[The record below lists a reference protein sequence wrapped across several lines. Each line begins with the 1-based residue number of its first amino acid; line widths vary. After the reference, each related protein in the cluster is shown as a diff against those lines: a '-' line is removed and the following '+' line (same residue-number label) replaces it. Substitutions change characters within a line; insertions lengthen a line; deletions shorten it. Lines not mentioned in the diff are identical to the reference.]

1 MPEGNGNDIYTDT
14 KSIKECGFL
23 TCDVSGPEPE
33 FKFEFITP
41 DTNPT
46 AINPTTNLPSAADA
60 FGGGKR
66 KRRSKKYKS
75 GTRRRRR
82 NTRKKYK
89 KR

>member
-1 MPEGNGNDIYTDT
+1 MIYILSQ
-14 KSIKECGFL
+14 KVKECGFL
-23 TCDVSGPEPE
+23 ECDVSGLNPT
-33 FKFEFITP
+33 FKFIPDTDT

-46 AINPTTNLPSAADA
+46 ANLPATNPTTNLTAADA
-60 FGGGKR
+60 SEFFGGKR